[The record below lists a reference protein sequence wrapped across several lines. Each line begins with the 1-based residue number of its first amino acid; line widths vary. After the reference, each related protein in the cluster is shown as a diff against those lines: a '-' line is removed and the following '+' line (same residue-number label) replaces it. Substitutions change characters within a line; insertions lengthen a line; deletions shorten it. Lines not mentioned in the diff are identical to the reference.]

1 MMGMLR
7 SALLFGAL
15 AVAATAAAAEGPT
28 RRLFADE
35 ALLRLTIRGPILE
48 LARGARGREPREA
61 SLSVASPTSETLP
74 IRLSPRG
81 ITRLKR
87 DVCQFPPLRV
97 EFASA
102 PPAASLFEGQRRLK
116 LVTHCRAGIG
126 FQQHLLLEYA
136 AYRLYNQLTPA
147 SFRVRLASIDYVDSN
162 GRPVT
167 SRMGF
172 FIEEHEDLARRLG
185 GTRAAVGERI
195 PASQLS
201 RRDAARAALFAYM
214 IGNLDWSMRAG
225 PPDEGCCHNF
235 RLVAPAG
242 GAGGLIPVPYDFDFS
257 GLIDAPYATPPD
269 VIPVG
274 NVRKRFYMGYC
285 MFNAEALAA
294 AAELRAR
301 RPALLAALAGTPGLE
316 DSTRRKAAN
325 YLDGFFADIA
335 TDQSVS
341 ARLLKTCVR

>member
-1 MMGMLR
+1 MLR
-7 SALLFGAL
+7 LALLLMGLTL
-15 AVAATAAAAEGPT
+15 AAPAAASAPPK
-28 RRLFADE
+28 RLFADE
-35 ALLRLTIRGPILE
+35 APVRLTIRGPISE
-48 LARGARGREPREA
+48 LARGARSRDPREA
-61 SLSVASPTSETLP
+61 SLTVASPTPETLP

-97 EFASA
+97 EFAA
-102 PPAASLFEGQRRLK
+102 PPPATSLFEGQRRLK
-116 LVTHCRAGIG
+116 LVTHCRAGAG

-136 AYRLYNQLTPA
+136 AYKLYNAMTPA
-147 SFRVRLASIDYVDSN
+147 SFRVRLANIDYVDAS
-162 GRPVT
+162 GGPFA

-185 GTRAAVGERI
+185 GTRAAVGDRI
-195 PASQLS
+195 AASQLS

-235 RLVAPAG
+235 RLVAAG
-242 GAGGLIPVPYDFDFS
+242 GPAAGFIPVPYDFDFS
-257 GLIDAPYATPPD
+257 GLVGAPYATPPD
-269 VIPVG
+269 VIPVSS
-274 NVRKRFYMGYC
+274 VRKRHYMGYC

-294 AAELRAR
+294 AAEFRAR
-301 RPALLAALAGTPGLE
+301 RAALHAVLAATPGLE
-316 DSTRRKAAN
+316 EGPRRKAAA

-335 TDQSVS
+335 TDQDVS
-341 ARLLKTCVR
+341 AKVLKTCLR